1 MSTELYFLILGMVL
15 GAGLVQLPNAIARIV
30 ERRRLLK
37 QIDFDARVDAEIRK
51 RELDRWG
58 IVTSAGN
65 TAVDLTGW
73 GMIPESEDRPRSTA
87 DTDWSR

>member
-1 MSTELYFLILGMVL
+1 MHTLYILMLGMIL
-15 GAGLVQLPNAIARIV
+15 GAGLVQLPGAIARIV

-58 IVTSAGN
+58 IVTSAGS
-65 TAVDLTGW
+65 TGVDLTV
-73 GMIPESEDRPRSTA
+73 PTSTP